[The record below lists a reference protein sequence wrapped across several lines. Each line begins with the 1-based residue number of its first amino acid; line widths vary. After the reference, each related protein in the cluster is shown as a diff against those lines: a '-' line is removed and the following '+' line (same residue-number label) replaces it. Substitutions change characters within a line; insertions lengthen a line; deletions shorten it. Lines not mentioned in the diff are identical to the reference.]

1 MAHYSTISK
10 LNQPENFSKYSLQKH
25 KKIQGE
31 VYWIQAKKRQ
41 NTLKT
46 CLRQLE
52 I

>member
-25 KKIQGE
+25 KIQGE
-31 VYWIQAKKRQ
+31 VYWIQAKRQ

-46 CLRQLE
+46 CTLHLKN
-52 I
+52 